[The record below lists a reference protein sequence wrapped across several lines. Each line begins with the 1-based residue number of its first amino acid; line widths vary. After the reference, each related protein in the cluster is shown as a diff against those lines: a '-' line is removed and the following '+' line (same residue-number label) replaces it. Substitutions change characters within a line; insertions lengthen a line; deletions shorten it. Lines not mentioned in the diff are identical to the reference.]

1 MVQLGSFLG
10 VMPVRRGS
18 LIISLLTLVLYIVLF
33 IVYIVIYNKRELNQ
47 DEIET
52 AFDVWMI
59 LAMIVHVVKVLMG
72 GLLFFAVQQ
81 EIPGLLML
89 WSFGFFGTS
98 LIGAVFDIALIV
110 LWSWWMLIPLVIA
123 VVYIYFEVVTF
134 SYYKELS
141 GTTFNT

>member
-18 LIISLLTLVLYIVLF
+18 LIISLLSIVLYIALF
-33 IVYIVIYNKRELNQ
+33 IVYIVIYNKK
-47 DEIET
+47 EIDADKYT

-59 LAMIVHVVKVLMG
+59 LAMITHVIKVLMG

-98 LIGAVFDIALIV
+98 VIGVVFDIALII
-110 LWSWWMLIPLVIA
+110 LWSWWMIVPIIIA
-123 VVYIYFEVVTF
+123 VVYLYFEIVTF

-141 GTTFNT
+141 GTSFNT